1 MNTPHTEWPS
11 SALSFMAIEHPTE
24 SDLLGFFEAC
34 TPCRER
40 DEAITRRNIS
50 FRLTGRTTG
59 RLHIEPADP
68 QPEPPVYLWRP
79 GMTREIC
86 A

>member
-11 SALSFMAIEHPTE
+11 AALSFMAIDHPTE
-24 SDLLGFFEAC
+24 EDILCFESVC
-34 TPCRER
+34 TPYRER

-50 FRLTGRTTG
+50 FRLMGKTTG
-59 RLHIEPADP
+59 RLNIEPADRVP
-68 QPEPPVYLWRP
+68 QSDYLWRP
-79 GMTREIC
+79 GSRELC